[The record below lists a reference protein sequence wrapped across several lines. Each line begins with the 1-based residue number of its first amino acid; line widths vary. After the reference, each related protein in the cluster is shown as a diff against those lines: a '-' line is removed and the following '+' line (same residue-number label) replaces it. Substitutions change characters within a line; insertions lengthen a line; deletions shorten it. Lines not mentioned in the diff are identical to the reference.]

1 MIDDILHKK
10 SKKITV
16 NQLQK
21 ICGFLNFLG
30 RSILPSRAFMRWLY
44 AALGGTDNKTVLK
57 LHHHIRINL
66 EMKADLMTW
75 NTFLQHPSAYCR
87 GFMDFSKTWEATE
100 IMMFSDASRNEFLG
114 FGAICQRSWMAE
126 VWPKGY
132 IKNFEPSIE
141 YLELF
146 GVVAA
151 VVQWIDRF
159 QNRSKYYSATMKVS

>member
-1 MIDDILHKK
+1 
-10 SKKITV
+10 
-16 NQLQK
+16 
-21 ICGFLNFLG
+21 
-30 RSILPSRAFMRWLY
+30 
-44 AALGGTDNKTVLK
+44 
-57 LHHHIRINL
+57 
-66 EMKADLMTW
+66 
-75 NTFLQHPSAYCR
+75 
-87 GFMDFSKTWEATE
+87 MDFSKTWEATE

-151 VVQWIDRF
+151 VVQGIDRF
-159 QNRSKYYSATMKVS
+159 QNRCIILFCDNESVVAMINKMTITCKNCMKLLRILILKGMIENVRIFA